1 MKKKNHLFGLVLAR
15 ARRDQGF
22 VNAHSFYKSRDGR
35 RTLRLSFAN
44 YRALERGLSLP
55 KPWRL
60 EMILTALD
68 LPEASSIRR
77 ELVKSY
83 LSCLLGSDALLRG
96 LIPSD
101 TLSVSFGEEAAR
113 AAMRQRATQLD
124 LAQWKVLARNTTG
137 YYCHVYLIN
146 TPGYRES
153 HEISRALSLPAGEV
167 RNALKVL
174 AAARIIELSGTR
186 ARSPFAYKY
195 LQTLPL
201 LPTTIH
207 LKTPILKAREAF
219 TAGRGRLVK
228 RKNVTTR
235 ISAAKLDAYFQRL
248 GETVEVS
255 GLFGDAEKAEDTAGY
270 FIDAR
275 VFKIFD

>member
-1 MKKKNHLFGLVLAR
+1 MNKNHAFGLVLAR
-15 ARRDQGF
+15 ARRERGF
-22 VNAHSFYKSRDGR
+22 ENAHSFYQGCDGR

-60 EMILTALD
+60 EAILKALG
-68 LPEASSIRR
+68 LPEASPTRR
-77 ELVKSY
+77 ELVRSY
-83 LSCLLGSDALLRG
+83 LACLLGSDALLRG
-96 LIPSD
+96 LAPEE
-101 TLSVSFGEEAAR
+101 TLAVSFGEEAAR
-113 AAMRQRATQLD
+113 AAMKQRMTQFD
-124 LAQWKVLARNTTG
+124 LKQWRVLSGDPIA

-146 TPGYRES
+146 TPGYREEA
-153 HEISRALSLPAGEV
+153 EIVSGLELPAAQVRRALKSLA
-167 RNALKVL
+167 K
-174 AAARIIELSGTR
+174 ARIVELSGTR

-201 LPTTIH
+201 LPATLH
-207 LKTPILKAREAF
+207 LRAPIMKAREAF
-219 TAGRGRLVK
+219 AGARGRLVH

-235 ISAAKLDAYFQRL
+235 MSAAKLGGYFERL
-248 GETVEVS
+248 SETVSVS
-255 GLFGDAEKAEDTAGY
+255 GLFGDADKAADTAGY